1 VHDQPGRLGGC
12 PLRRLS
18 GARAL
23 APRLLA
29 LALVLFP
36 AAAPAATRSYIV
48 TDFDSLRVEA
58 PIDVMVQAGR
68 GVTARGDGDRDVLE
82 RVDLTV
88 SARVLTIRLKPSPY
102 EGRRGGAATAR
113 LSLTVPALRRIQ
125 LTGAGSLQ
133 ASGLAGS
140 RAEIIAAGDGALS
153 VTRVDSD
160 VLSVTQLGSGSVA
173 LAGKVKGLTLR
184 VSGAGALD
192 AAALAAADLDL
203 RLDGPASVTAQA
215 DRAARIVAVGPGSVT
230 VAGKGACTVNHVGS
244 GTVTCGGASY

>member
-1 VHDQPGRLGGC
+1 MR
-12 PLRRLS
+12 
-18 GARAL
+18 GA
-23 APRLLA
+23 
-29 LALVLFP
+29 
-36 AAAPAATRSYIV
+36 
-48 TDFDSLRVEA
+48 
-58 PIDVMVQAGR
+58 G
-68 GVTARGDGDRDVLE
+68 
-82 RVDLTV
+82 
-88 SARVLTIRLKPSPY
+88 
-102 EGRRGGAATAR
+102 GGAGTAR